1 MEKLILPAIHF
12 FGLIAFIV
20 YKTKGSFVDFMK
32 NRHEEVAG
40 GLNKAKNQA
49 SQVEAKK
56 KEVEAK
62 FAGLQKEKEMIF
74 SDWKSR
80 EADQIKAIKEAAQKN
95 IAQMSSEAEMSKKS
109 LEQQIKAQV
118 MKSVAEQIISS
129 VEQKVK
135 AGLNDQSHKGIN
147 DQFVKEVTA

>member
-12 FGLIAFIV
+12 FGLVAFIV

-32 NRHEEVAG
+32 NRHQEVTG
-40 GLNKAKNQA
+40 GLNKVKTQTAQA
-49 SQVEAKK
+49 DAKK

-74 SDWKSR
+74 SDWKAR
-80 EADQIKAIKEAAQKN
+80 EADQIKAIKDSTQKN
-95 IAQMSSEAEMSKKS
+95 IALMTSEAEMNKKS

-118 MKSVAEQIISS
+118 MKSIADQIIAS

-147 DQFVKEVTA
+147 DQFVKEVSA